1 MPYHSNI
8 NYRKCHQ
15 WQTPTEGSSR
25 RRDHQSQAPTG
36 KMYTASPTRNR
47 LPNKPKLLIKM
58 LFYFE
63 GHQYIYMRFPGG
75 AMVKKNPLA
84 TWESVGYDLA
94 TEQQYIYICKYTKQ
108 RSTTWSSWKS
118 RIYKLKV
125 YITNYPISGIW
136 SCLKHPCGH
145 LVHTQRSCQK
155 HVWSCQKTSRL
166 RKHPWVQRASNIS
179 LYFWFT
185 GLRPEKYYHVVLV

>member
-63 GHQYIYMRFPGG
+63 GHQYIY
-75 AMVKKNPLA
+75 
-84 TWESVGYDLA
+84 
-94 TEQQYIYICKYTKQ
+94 ICKYTKQ

-136 SCLKHPCGH
+136 SCLKHSCGH